1 MWSLTISSRH
11 EGHIQQDMGGFELSQ
26 ASPRESTQSL
36 CLSVVS
42 SFHSGEN
49 TSSCCGQAAAAAG
62 SYLRPAE
69 PCGTPQLGQWQG
81 SAWSPHTVAG
91 CRRQQLAPG
100 EWRWTGHIHNLH
112 KSVMGNKTHKPYGCA
127 LGLSQAWPFLVQWS
141 KWWLFWKWCSF
152 TAVSSWPA
160 LSREERR
167 KMPIWWWM
175 KSEE

>member
-1 MWSLTISSRH
+1 MQRCSHRKIKEKGRIFKNYLLLFLSTPNKEERVTEKQPGESVTAQETAVQPTLLSATRDFLCRKCPCGVSLSAP
-11 EGHIQQDMGGFELSQ
+11 DMRATSNRTWEALSCHRL
-26 ASPRESTQSL
+26 PRENRLSQSL

-42 SFHSGEN
+42 SFRSGQN

-100 EWRWTGHIHNLH
+100 E
-112 KSVMGNKTHKPYGCA
+112 
-127 LGLSQAWPFLVQWS
+127 
-141 KWWLFWKWCSF
+141 
-152 TAVSSWPA
+152 
-160 LSREERR
+160 
-167 KMPIWWWM
+167 
-175 KSEE
+175 